1 VLNLFAEIYDTVS
14 SRTPQRIEV
23 ITTLVG
29 EDGVAAFS
37 SREHTRCHGRSR
49 RRDKRAHPGDAAD
62 SAQGAARGALCASAR
77 GACARRHHEAG
88 GTRDNGGDSTV
99 NWQIG
104 RLVDW

>member
-37 SREHTRCHGRSR
+37 SRETLG
-49 RRDKRAHPGDAAD
+49 ATAAAGDATN
-62 SAQGAARGALCASAR
+62 ARIPVMRQIPLKELRAGRYALRLEAR
-77 GACARRHHEAG
+77 ALG
-88 GTRDNGGDSTV
+88 GTAKPAVRETTV
-99 NWQIG
+99 VI
-104 RLVDW
+104 VP